1 MVGWSGNSG
10 ARYLCVW
17 DMTVRAEAVRAR
29 FGARAHRCVRMAA
42 SGAVEAAVRKT
53 TACGRRRRRRGDGEE
68 ATDSGLRGRDET
80 VVRGR
85 GELQSLSCAAD
96 PIARVES
103 VLGQGARSY

>member
-1 MVGWSGNSG
+1 MRMGHDSARRSG
-10 ARYLCVW
+10 ARAARCAR
-17 DMTVRAEAVRAR
+17 TSVRAHGNERCRGGRGIAV
-29 FGARAHRCVRMAA
+29 H
-42 SGAVEAAVRKT
+42 KT
-53 TACGRRRRRRGDGEE
+53 TACGRRRRRRGDGGE

-80 VVRGR
+80 AVRGR